1 MQITSTISGN
11 LFDSYKTNKKEAAK
25 ETQIVSRFMDIES
38 QKIDEAELVMRSKTD
53 ALQSQIE
60 QLKKEYIDGYYEIP
74 DATWDRCYD
83 NQLSYEDMEQKYPT
97 YAQAFYA
104 FGKDKSN
111 STKYVE
117 FYYNE
122 RHRYDDPFENAT
134 YQYNK
139 EDFKKSLD
147 NIEQIITQVL
157 EQEFEKDPTSDY
169 TRILML
175 FKVEVQSIPDIF
187 EREKQRI
194 MQLGKEKDAHWASLD
209 KEYEF
214 IIEGEMHKLHEMVT
228 RVGNAHPEF
237 QQQLDDSVRIAF
249 DYFHSS
255 FLDSFSLVDPEDW
268 EILGEEFFLIFSSH
282 FSFVDNTETLLNL
295 AADSASLQTND
306 RESKSN
312 EVLIDRIRSKLK
324 GTDDSILQ
332 QVMSK
337 ITNGVK
343 TNGIG
348 EGA

>member
-1 MQITSTISGN
+1 MQITNTISGN
-11 LFDSYKTNKKEAAK
+11 LFDSYKTNKKEAAE

-38 QKIDEAELVMRSKTD
+38 QKTDEAELIMRSKTD
-53 ALQSQIE
+53 TLQSQVE
-60 QLKKEYIDGYYEIP
+60 QMKKEYIDGYYEI
-74 DATWDRCYD
+74 WNMGLERWHEL
-83 NQLSYEDMEQKYPT
+83 LSYEDTKQKYPT
-97 YAQAFYA
+97 YTRASDALD
-104 FGKDKSN
+104 KDKSN
-111 STKYVE
+111 STKYIE
-117 FYYNE
+117 FYYNQ
-122 RHRYDDPFENAT
+122 RHHYNDYYENRT
-134 YQYNK
+134 HQYNK

-147 NIEQIITQVL
+147 NIEQIITQIL
-157 EQEFEKDPTSDY
+157 EQEFEKDPISDY
-169 TRILML
+169 TQILML

-214 IIEGEMHKLHEMVT
+214 IIEGEMRKLHEMVT

-255 FLDSFSLVDPEDW
+255 FLDTFSLVDPEDW
-268 EILGEEFFLIFSSH
+268 EILGEEFFLILSSH
-282 FSFVDNTETLLNL
+282 FSFVDNAETLLNL
-295 AADSASLQTND
+295 ASDSSLQTNAK
-306 RESKSN
+306 ESKSN
-312 EVLIDRIRSKLK
+312 EALIDRIRSKLK

-332 QVMSK
+332 QVMGK

>member
-1 MQITSTISGN
+1 MQVANHASAN
-11 LFDSYKTNKKEAAK
+11 LMLSYTQHKTDKQE
-25 ETQIVSRFMDIES
+25 EIVSRFVDIES
-38 QKIDEAELVMRSKTD
+38 QKTDESELVMRSKTD
-53 ALQSQIE
+53 ALQSQVE
-60 QLKKEYIDGYYEIP
+60 QLKKEYIDGYYEI
-74 DATWDRCYD
+74 WNMGLERWHEL
-83 NQLSYEDMEQKYPT
+83 LSYEDTKQKYPT
-97 YAQAFYA
+97 YTRASDALD
-104 FGKDKSN
+104 KDKSN
-111 STKYVE
+111 STKYIE
-117 FYYNE
+117 FYYNQ
-122 RHRYDDPFENAT
+122 RHHYNDYYENRT
-134 YQYNK
+134 HQYNK

-147 NIEQIITQVL
+147 NIEQIITQIL

-194 MQLGKEKDAHWASLD
+194 MQLGKEKDAHWASLNE
-209 KEYEF
+209 EYDLTT
-214 IIEGEMHKLHEMVT
+214 GREMYKLHETVT

-255 FLDSFSLVDPEDW
+255 FLDTFSLVDPEDL
-268 EILGEEFFLIFSSH
+268 EILGKEFFLILSSH
-282 FSFVDNTETLLNL
+282 FSFIDNTETLLNL
-295 AADSASLQTND
+295 AADSSSLQTNN

-312 EVLIDRIRSKLK
+312 EALIDRIRSKLK
-324 GTDDSILQ
+324 TTDDSILQ

-337 ITNGVK
+337 TINGVK

>member
-1 MQITSTISGN
+1 MQITNTISNN
-11 LFDSYKTNKKEAAK
+11 LFDSYKTNKKEAAE

-38 QKIDEAELVMRSKTD
+38 QKTDESELVMRSKTD
-53 ALQSQIE
+53 ALQSQVE
-60 QLKKEYIDGYYEIP
+60 QLKKEYIDGYYEI
-74 DATWDRCYD
+74 WNMGLERWHEL
-83 NQLSYEDMEQKYPT
+83 LSYEDTKQKYPT
-97 YAQAFYA
+97 YTRASDALD
-104 FGKDKSN
+104 KDKS
-111 STKYVE
+111 SYTDYIE

-122 RHRYDDPFENAT
+122 RHRYGDPFENAT

-157 EQEFEKDPTSDY
+157 EQEFEKDPISDY
-169 TRILML
+169 TQILML

-214 IIEGEMHKLHEMVT
+214 IIEGEMRKLHEMVT

-255 FLDSFSLVDPEDW
+255 FLDTFSLVDPEDW
-268 EILGEEFFLIFSSH
+268 EILGEEFFLILSSH
-282 FSFVDNTETLLNL
+282 FSFVDNAETLLNL
-295 AADSASLQTND
+295 AADSSSLQTND